1 MSRHEGSATKVWTSR
16 SEAETEA
23 VGAELAELLPEGSV
37 VLLSG
42 DLGAGKTV
50 LVRGLAVAL
59 GVDRRQ
65 VQSPSYSLIHEYEG
79 LSGRLVHVDL
89 YRLDPEQVPSLGLD
103 DLLYGAGYK
112 AVEWAE
118 RLPEIP
124 DGAVRVTVSEEPA
137 GRRIELCRS

>member
-1 MSRHEGSATKVWTSR
+1 MSRHEGSATRVWTSR